1 MAKKAD
7 HEVIFVRAAPD
18 IAKALKELAD
28 EEDRSKSN
36 MAEVIL
42 RRYLEDVGKLPKENR
57 LPEVNNGQ
65 AA

>member
-7 HEVIFVRAAPD
+7 HDVIFVRAAPD
-18 IAKALKELAD
+18 IAKALKELAE

-36 MAEVIL
+36 MVEVIL
-42 RRYLEDVGKLPKENR
+42 RRYLEEVGKLPKENR
-57 LPEVNNGQ
+57 LPAMNNGQ